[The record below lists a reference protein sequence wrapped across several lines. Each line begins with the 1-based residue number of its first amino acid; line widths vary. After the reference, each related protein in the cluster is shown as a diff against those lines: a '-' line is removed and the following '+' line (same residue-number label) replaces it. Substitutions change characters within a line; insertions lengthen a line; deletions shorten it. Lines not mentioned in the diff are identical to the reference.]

1 MTALTDNAAR
11 LIAHILLSQYNDG
24 GAANEVATY
33 AWDACDGFDSKQQGA
48 GTLARAADAGL
59 VWHEAEGE
67 DSTVG
72 ITDQGWAAFT
82 AMFGKCDAADFD
94 AYTDL
99 AQRVLHSLNCEN
111 LSIVVEIEVDAPAAT
126 EAPDY
131 FRMSGK
137 ALRAADTEG
146 ARAEIARRAAKRAAK
161 RAS

>member
-24 GAANEVATY
+24 GAANEVDTY

-59 VWHEAEGE
+59 VWHHAEGE
-67 DSTVG
+67 DSSVG
-72 ITDQGWAAFT
+72 ITDEGWAAFT
-82 AMFGKCDAADFD
+82 AMFGKCDADDFS

-99 AQRVLHSLNCEN
+99 ARRVLHSLNCEN
-111 LSIVVEIEVDAPAAT
+111 LSSVVEIEPEAPA
-126 EAPDY
+126 APDY